1 MRKHIVVRLAYGAG
15 AGSTAPFGGIVGM
28 NHAQRLKQRIE
39 DEIVS
44 GELALGSR
52 LDENQLAARFG
63 VSRTPIREALLQ
75 LAVTGL
81 VQTKPRRG
89 AVVSTPEPHLLLAM
103 FETMAEIEA
112 ACGRLAAR
120 RSAPED
126 AAALR
131 EALSGCR
138 DAMTIE
144 DAEAYYAENYVF
156 HTVVYRA
163 SHNAFLADQALS
175 LHRRLAPFRRLQLRV
190 RQRLPQS
197 LAEHEAIVDAILAGD
212 AAGAAEAL
220 RNHVLVQG
228 DRFTDLVAGLR
239 APDAA

>member
-1 MRKHIVVRLAYGAG
+1 
-15 AGSTAPFGGIVGM
+15 M
-28 NHAQRLKQRIE
+28 NHAQRLRQRIE

-44 GELALGSR
+44 GELALGAR
-52 LDENQLAARFG
+52 LDENQLAERFG

-81 VQTKPRRG
+81 IQAKPRRG
-89 AVVSTPEPHLLLAM
+89 AVVSAPEPHLLLAM

-120 RSAPED
+120 RLVP
-126 AAALR
+126 
-131 EALSGCR
+131 
-138 DAMTIE
+138 E
-144 DAEAYYAENYVF
+144 DAEALQAALASCRAAMALQDAESYYAENYVF

-163 SHNAFLADQALS
+163 SRNAFLAEQALS
-175 LHRRLAPFRRLQLRV
+175 LHRRLAPYRRLQLRV

-197 LAEHEAIVDAILAGD
+197 LAEHEAIVAAIVAGD
-212 AAGAAEAL
+212 EAGAAEAL
-220 RNHVLVQG
+220 RSHVIVQG

-239 APDAA
+239 APSAA